1 MADIILT
8 AGTILTMDSVSSRA
22 EAVAVSDGKI
32 VAVGLLAD
40 AQAALPNAEVVDTKA
55 AALMPGFVEPHSHP
69 VLSGISIMP
78 PGHYIAPWVF
88 PTWDDVKAYFAKV
101 LVESPDPETPLVFNG
116 FDALLHGTPKP
127 TAPELDEIF
136 GDRQAFLIDNS
147 GHGVYF
153 TTAYIK
159 SMGWD
164 VNPPADPV
172 GGSFKRNP
180 DGSLNG
186 QGFEA
191 AAVTAVLLPVLG
203 KLGGSALVA
212 AAQYYELMSKAGI
225 TSTSEMTF
233 TRSLGPAFTA
243 LAQMPSS
250 PLRVSIWEMSTE
262 ATTFDQPLE
271 LPVDADRLVKRGVKL
286 WTDGSPWVGNV
297 AISFPYLDT
306 PVTQLGGIDGSE
318 AGEQSLNY
326 KRAQLD
332 AALDRVAA
340 GGWSASFHAN
350 GDIAIDQALDAYE
363 RALVEHN
370 LLGTDHGWRLEHVGA
385 GRKDQ
390 FERAARLGVYVSMGP
405 FQYYYWGHL
414 LDGGMFAP
422 EHGAR
427 WQAFHEAFS
436 AGATVSFHN
445 DGSVSPPTPILN
457 AQVAVTRQCRAG
469 SVHGSEQAVSLD
481 DALRAI
487 TINAAHTLGRG
498 DKVGSIEVGK
508 LADFVELAADPYAV
522 DAHELSTQATVLGT
536 WVGGEKVNLDQ
547 FLGAVKSVD
556 AQQHAAQTA
565 AMHEAH
571 TKKKSCC

>member
-1 MADIILT
+1 MADLILT
-8 AGTILTMDSVSSRA
+8 AGTILTMDAASNRA

-32 VAVGLLAD
+32 VAVGTLDEAK
-40 AQAALPNAEVVDTKA
+40 AALPNAEVVDTGA

-69 VLSGISIMP
+69 VLSGISTMP

-88 PTWDDVKAYFAKV
+88 PTWDDVKTYFAKV
-101 LVESPDPETPLVFNG
+101 LDENKDNDTPLVFNG

-127 TAPELDEIF
+127 TAPELDAIF

-159 SMGWD
+159 AMGWD

-172 GGSFKRNP
+172 GGSYKRNP
-180 DGSLNG
+180 DGTLNG
-186 QGFEA
+186 QGFEV
-191 AAVTAVLLPVLG
+191 AAVTAVLIPVLG

-212 AAQYYELMSKAGI
+212 AAQYYQLMSNAGI

-233 TRSLGPAFTA
+233 TRSLGPAFSA

-262 ATTFDQPLE
+262 ATTYDQPLE
-271 LPVDADRLVKRGVKL
+271 LGVDPDRLVKRGVKL

-306 PVTQLGGIDGSE
+306 PTTQLGGIDGSE

-326 KRAQLD
+326 GRAALD

-340 GGWSASFHAN
+340 GGWSASFHSN

-363 RALVEHN
+363 RALVEHD
-370 LLGTDHGWRLEHVGA
+370 LLGTSHGWRLEHVGA

-390 FERAARLGVYVSMGP
+390 FERAARLGVHISMGP

-427 WQAFHEAFS
+427 WQAFHDAFS
-436 AGATVSFHN
+436 SGAVVSFHN

-469 SVHGSEQAVSLD
+469 SVHGPEQAVSID

-487 TINAAHTLGRG
+487 TINPAHALGRA

-508 LADFVELAADPYAV
+508 LADFVELNADPYAV
-522 DAHELSTQATVLGT
+522 DPHQLSTTATVRGT
-536 WVGGEKVNLDQ
+536 WLGGVKIDLNQ
-547 FLGAVKSVD
+547 FVSAVEAAD
-556 AQQHAAQTA
+556 AAQHAAQTKA
-565 AMHEAH
+565 VHEAH
-571 TKKKSCC
+571 AKKSCC